1 MWLFIS
7 RVASPI
13 HNSTQFKPLKL
24 DGVFQTEIYH
34 FYLRFSVKVT
44 WPFLIQM
51 QRRKLSEFYTL
62 QEFSHLNSN
71 KRMEL
76 KAPMN
81 LSTVSLKSYKHV
93 FKRIL
98 IKNERLLMAI
108 VHIILILFYNFL
120 LKIRPP
126 LKIRVQL
133 KFNRIHNLRQM
144 LKVLFSK

>member
-1 MWLFIS
+1 
-7 RVASPI
+7 
-13 HNSTQFKPLKL
+13 
-24 DGVFQTEIYH
+24 
-34 FYLRFSVKVT
+34 
-44 WPFLIQM
+44 
-51 QRRKLSEFYTL
+51 
-62 QEFSHLNSN
+62 
-71 KRMEL
+71 MEL
-76 KAPMN
+76 KAPIN

-98 IKNERLLMAI
+98 IKNEILLMAI
-108 VHIILILFYNFL
+108 VHKILILFYNFL

>member
-1 MWLFIS
+1 
-7 RVASPI
+7 
-13 HNSTQFKPLKL
+13 
-24 DGVFQTEIYH
+24 
-34 FYLRFSVKVT
+34 
-44 WPFLIQM
+44 
-51 QRRKLSEFYTL
+51 
-62 QEFSHLNSN
+62 
-71 KRMEL
+71 
-76 KAPMN
+76 MN

-98 IKNERLLMAI
+98 IKNEILLMAI